1 MATENRL
8 LRLSAVADNAAMP
21 TEPTKAEPPKRQRR
35 WFQFSLRTLVA
46 QPRHDPLLDFGK
58 R

>member
-1 MATENRL
+1 MGHQNSL
-8 LRLSAVADNAAMP
+8 LQLPAVKDNAAME
-21 TEPTKAEPPKRQRR
+21 TEPKRQRR